1 MKIIDTFFA
10 WISLIAGYIF
20 CRVYPISENPLGGF
34 IFIGGI
40 FAITTTVLILK
51 GYRIKAPA
59 IFAAVSALMVS
70 ATLIVSSNEFLSF
83 FAYAYGL
90 VAFCYYIFAGT
101 GNTLE
106 QGFSDL
112 IFVDYFKSLFV
123 MPFTSL
129 GNLFKGLF
137 ANTKKENRNVF
148 LKLLL
153 GIGLTIIPTAI
164 VLTLLSYDKNFSNI
178 LKNIFSF
185 NFNDIWSHFV
195 SINLGIPVGMY
206 IFGLFSASN
215 EKKCAEI
222 ITTEGCERV
231 SNKVK
236 IAPTITIIS
245 AIAPMLFV
253 YIIFFISQWDYY
265 ISGFTGVLPEEFS
278 YAEYAREGF
287 FQLCAVSVINLF
299 VILLSVMFMKRK
311 DNKPSIAAKIVTII
325 FSIATLIL
333 ISTAL
338 AKMFMYINYYGL
350 TQLRVYSTWFM
361 GVIAMIFVIIILKQF
376 IPKFKALVT
385 SFIMCVVLFGALGIL
400 NVDSFIANYNV
411 DRYLSGSLDEIDI
424 DTLRDLEYS
433 AVPAMVKLYETLD
446 EKDNISETETQTK
459 NTVQDILNVYAKIKK
474 NYRIPFWSYN
484 LPYFK
489 ANDVLEDYY

>member
-1 MKIIDTFFA
+1 MNIIDTFYA

-34 IFIGGI
+34 IFICGI
-40 FAITTTVLILK
+40 FAVTTIVIILK
-51 GYRIKAPA
+51 GFRIKAPA
-59 IFAAVSALMVS
+59 IFAAVSAIMVS
-70 ATLIVSSNEFLSF
+70 ATLIISANAFLYF
-83 FAYAYGL
+83 FAYVYALG
-90 VAFCYYIFAGT
+90 AFCYYIFAGT

-106 QGFSDL
+106 HGFSDL
-112 IFVDYFKSLFV
+112 IFMDYFKSLFV

-137 ANTKKENRNVF
+137 ANTKKENRNVI

-153 GIGLTIIPTAI
+153 GIGLTIIPTTI
-164 VLTLLSYDKNFSNI
+164 VLVLLSYDKNFSEI

-185 NFNDIWSHFV
+185 NFKDIWSHFV
-195 SINLGIPVGMY
+195 SLNLGIPVGMY
-206 IFGLFSASN
+206 IFGLFTAST

-222 ITTEGCERV
+222 ITADSCERV
-231 SNKVK
+231 YNKVK
-236 IAPTITIIS
+236 IAPTITIIA
-245 AIAPMLFV
+245 AIAPMIFV

-287 FQLCAVSVINLF
+287 FQLCAVSVINLV
-299 VILLSVMFMKRK
+299 VILLSAMFMKCK
-311 DNKPSIAAKIVTII
+311 DNKPSIASKIVTVI

-338 AKMFMYINYYGL
+338 AKMFMYISYYGL

-361 GVIAMIFVIIILKQF
+361 GVIGTIFVIIILKQF

-385 SFIMCVVLFGALGIL
+385 SFITCVVLFGALGFL

-411 DRYLSGSLDEIDI
+411 DRYLDGTLDKIDVEM
-424 DTLRDLEYS
+424 LKDLKDP
-433 AVPAMVKLYETLD
+433 AIPAMAKLYEALD
-446 EKDNISETETQTK
+446 EMDDLSETDLK
-459 NTVQDILNVYAKIKK
+459 NKK
-474 NYRIPFWSYN
+474 TLEYVLTERARIRENYPEPFWSHN
-484 LPYFK
+484 LPYYK
-489 ANDVLEDYY
+489 AKSVLEDYY

>member
-1 MKIIDTFFA
+1 MKIIDTFYA

-20 CRVYPISENPLGGF
+20 CRVYPISENPFGGF
-34 IFIGGI
+34 IFLGGI
-40 FAITTTVLILK
+40 FAITTIVIILK
-51 GYRIKAPA
+51 GFKIKGPA
-59 IFAAVSALMVS
+59 IFAAVSAIMVS
-70 ATLIVSSNEFLSF
+70 ATLFISSNEFLSF
-83 FAYAYGL
+83 FAYVYAL
-90 VAFCYYIFAGT
+90 AAFCYYIFAGT

-106 QGFSDL
+106 HGFSDL
-112 IFVDYFKSLFV
+112 IYADYFKSLFV

-129 GNLFKGLF
+129 GLIFKGLF
-137 ANTKKENRNVF
+137 ANTNKENRNVV

-164 VLTLLSYDKNFSNI
+164 VLTLLSYDKNFSEI
-178 LKNIFSF
+178 FKNIFSF

-206 IFGLFSASN
+206 IFGLFSASS

-222 ITTEGCERV
+222 ITADGCERV
-231 SNKVK
+231 SNKIK
-236 IAPTITIIS
+236 IAPIITIIS

-253 YIIFFISQWDYY
+253 YIVFFISQWDYY

-287 FQLCAVSVINLF
+287 FQLCAVSVINLV
-299 VILLSVMFMKRK
+299 VILLVVIFMKRK
-311 DNKPSIAAKIVTII
+311 DNKPSIAAQIVTVI
-325 FSIATLIL
+325 FSISTLIL

-338 AKMFMYINYYGL
+338 SKMFMYINYYGL

-361 GVIAMIFVIIILKQF
+361 GVIAMIFIIIILKQF

-411 DRYLSGSLDEIDI
+411 DHYLSGDLEEIDI
-424 DTLRDLEYS
+424 EMLKDLKDP
-433 AVPAMVKLYETLD
+433 AIPAMAKLYETLNEMD
-446 EKDNISETETQTK
+446 DLSETDQK
-459 NTVQDILNVYAKIKK
+459 HRNTLEYVLTERARIRE
-474 NYRIPFWSYN
+474 NYPAPLWSQN
-484 LPYFK
+484 LPYYK
-489 ANDVLEDYY
+489 AKEVLKDYY